1 MTQGELE
8 KIPQPF
14 EKQMSK
20 LEMRIMKE
28 IVRAIRINWFSTST
42 ADRQIQMLIEM
53 GRSEESIRQYVKAA
67 LEVTDKELDRI
78 FSDELYK
85 FYYGYSRIYK
95 SFGMD
100 QKPVEENQQ
109 LLALIESVRRQ
120 TSETFQN
127 ITGSMGFA
135 IRDPSTG
142 NLMYS
147 PLMQF
152 YRDTMD
158 AAAMDMDSGSVS
170 YDKSLSRIIN
180 TMTTSGVRWIDY
192 ESGWHNRI
200 NVAARRAVMTGFRQ
214 VQGKINEQVAEDLGT
229 DSYEVSYHVGARP
242 SHQIWQGR
250 VYTYEQ
256 LQSVC
261 GLGSVTGLHGA
272 NCYHDYNAFI
282 PGISVRTY
290 TDDQLDE
297 MAANENTPKE
307 YNGKEYT
314 TYEALQEQ
322 RKKETAMRKTRED
335 IKLLQEGR
343 AEPDTIIIKQAKY
356 QGQMQDYKRFSAELG
371 LPEQM
376 DRVYHDGLG
385 RIGRGNIADIHTSRV
400 PRSRKEAASNIFNIQ
415 PVEKGDTVTAI
426 NIYKNLNKTQIGKS
440 VIDYIQKNNVTVDVC
455 YNQGT
460 IEELNM
466 LDEYGKAVGNHIYI
480 NGLSTQNLKKIAKTL
495 VHEEK
500 HIELNIGGDQHAEV
514 VCDYYAELH
523 EKGRLTGEDIRNI
536 IKSVKQRYPEYKWR
550 RQ

>member
-1 MTQGELE
+1 MN
-8 KIPQPF
+8 
-14 EKQMSK
+14 
-20 LEMRIMKE
+20 E

-42 ADRQIQMLIEM
+42 ADRQIQMLIEI
-53 GRSEESIRQYVKAA
+53 GRSEASIRKYVKEA
-67 LEVTDKELDRI
+67 LEVTDKELERI
-78 FSDELYK
+78 FSDELYE

-100 QKPVEENQQ
+100 QKPVEENQE

-214 VQGKINEQVAEDLGT
+214 VQGKINEQVAADLGT

-242 SHQIWQGR
+242 SHQVWQGR

-307 YNGKEYT
+307 YNGKAYT

-335 IKLLQEGR
+335 IKLLQKGR
-343 AEPDTIIIKQAKY
+343 AESDTIIVKQAKY
-356 QGQMQDYKRFSAELG
+356 QGQMQDYKRFSTELG

-385 RIGRGNIADIHTSRV
+385 KVVTGPIAK
-400 PRSRKEAASNIFNIQ
+400 PKRKEANTGAFKELKVPMQ
-415 PVEKGDTVTAI
+415 KRYVE
-426 NIYKNLNKTQIGKS
+426 
-440 VIDYIQKNNVTVDVC
+440 
-455 YNQGT
+455 
-460 IEELNM
+460 
-466 LDEYGKAVGNHIYI
+466 
-480 NGLSTQNLKKIAKTL
+480 KIAKEYGLKINDLTIKIQRSEEL
-495 VHEEK
+495 VK
-500 HIELNIGGDQHAEV
+500 LFFCGSTDYDNIGRIDLFPNAFKNEEV
-514 VCDYYAELH
+514 LVRTIIHERCHVLQLRRYGKEYAQLH
-523 EKGRLTGEDIRNI
+523 LDKMEDEAYKFEDFWYNI
-536 IKSVKQRYPEYKWR
+536 VRKKVKQ
-550 RQ
+550 